1 MDWIIEDDRPIWL
14 QLYEQ
19 LTLRIVTGQYPMGSK
34 MPTVRELAAEA
45 GVNPNTMQRALAYLE
60 EQGLATSNRTAGRM
74 VTDDREKIQAVRMEL
89 ARTCMDAYLQGMK
102 VLGFTE
108 AEARAL
114 LTEGEA
120 EWKTI

>member
-1 MDWIIEDDRPIWL
+1 MDWTIENGRPIWL

-19 LTLRIVTGQYPMGSK
+19 LTLRIVTGQYPMGGK

-60 EQGLATSNRTAGRM
+60 DQGLATSNRTAGRL
-74 VTDDREKIQAVRMEL
+74 VTDDRDKIQAVRMEL

-108 AEARAL
+108 AEARVL
-114 LTEGEA
+114 LTEGES
-120 EWKTI
+120 EWKKI

>member
-1 MDWIIEDDRPIWL
+1 MDWTIENGRPIWL

-19 LTLRIVTGQYPMGSK
+19 LTLRIVTGQYPMGGK

-60 EQGLATSNRTAGRM
+60 DQGLATSNRTAGRL
-74 VTDDREKIQAVRMEL
+74 VTDDRNKIQAVRMEL

-108 AEARAL
+108 AEARVL
-114 LTEGEA
+114 LTEEES
-120 EWKTI
+120 EWKKI

>member
-1 MDWIIEDDRPIWL
+1 MDWTIENDRPIWL

-74 VTDDREKIQAVRMEL
+74 VTDDREKIQEVRMEL

>member
-1 MDWIIEDDRPIWL
+1 MKWQFSNDAPIYA
-14 QLYEQ
+14 QLIAQ
-19 LTLRIVTGQYPMGSK
+19 IKVGIVSGAFPPGERLPS
-34 MPTVRELAAEA
+34 VRDLATEA

>member
-60 EQGLATSNRTAGRM
+60 EQGLTTSNRTAGRM

>member
-1 MDWIIEDDRPIWL
+1 MDWTFENGRPIWL

-19 LTLRIVTGQYPMGSK
+19 LTLRIVTGQYPMGGK

-60 EQGLATSNRTAGRM
+60 DQGLATSNRTAGRL
-74 VTDDREKIQAVRMEL
+74 VTDDRDKIQAVRMEL

-108 AEARAL
+108 AEARVL
-114 LTEGEA
+114 LTEGES
-120 EWKTI
+120 EWKKI